1 MEWNRLKW
9 NWALEMICLWLL
21 WLWEVSFW
29 FIFVFSASLQ
39 LNCDRG
45 KITAHIGGEFLLICT
60 YDTRHFLFS
69 KKYWCRGDSRSTCEI
84 VVDSEKRS
92 RTKNSHRSHIVDAER
107 RGLFVKL
114 TDLRFDDSG
123 VYWVGI
129 ERPYT
134 DVMTSVKVV
143 ITEGKNKAQPFH
155 D

>member
-1 MEWNRLKW
+1 M
-9 NWALEMICLWLL
+9 
-21 WLWEVSFW
+21 
-29 FIFVFSASLQ
+29 
-39 LNCDRG
+39 
-45 KITAHIGGEFLLICT
+45 
-60 YDTRHFLFS
+60 
-69 KKYWCRGDSRSTCEI
+69 
-84 VVDSEKRS
+84 DSEKRS
-92 RTKNSHRSHIVDAER
+92 RTKNSHRSHIVDAGR

>member
-1 MEWNRLKW
+1 
-9 NWALEMICLWLL
+9 
-21 WLWEVSFW
+21 
-29 FIFVFSASLQ
+29 
-39 LNCDRG
+39 

-134 DVMTSVKVV
+134 DVMTSVKNSLCFCDCIIKQQHNYILLYFVYMWR
-143 ITEGKNKAQPFH
+143 TPPPF
-155 D
+155 